1 MRMKRSEIPEEYKW
15 DLSRMYKDLEDFMR
29 DFDEVKNLLPKVEEY
44 KEIFLNSADV
54 FIEFMELIEKIN
66 RKAEKRN

>member
-1 MRMKRSEIPEEYKW
+1 
-15 DLSRMYKDLEDFMR
+15 MYKDLEDFMR